1 MYTFL
6 YTYSLEMA
14 CELSSRSQV
23 LLCFFRRY
31 FIVGEF
37 YQMGR
42 GIFLFVGGPLAS
54 LIAPVRRGH
63 LVFYFIN
70 SIQAFILLTI
80 LVASWQ
86 RYVIRQQ
93 IRLLFCDVIHAANGL
108 QPFVLP
114 LMACRGSTGFSRCA
128 RTSGCALKHQC
139 QCSSCLSSTIEFC
152 R

>member
-1 MYTFL
+1 
-6 YTYSLEMA
+6 MA

-93 IRLLFCDVIHAANGL
+93 IRLLFCDVIHAANG
-108 QPFVLP
+108 
-114 LMACRGSTGFSRCA
+114 
-128 RTSGCALKHQC
+128 
-139 QCSSCLSSTIEFC
+139 SSTFC
-152 R
+152 SPTDGLPRIDRIFKVCQDFWMCVETSVSVFVVLELDDRILPMMREDLKR